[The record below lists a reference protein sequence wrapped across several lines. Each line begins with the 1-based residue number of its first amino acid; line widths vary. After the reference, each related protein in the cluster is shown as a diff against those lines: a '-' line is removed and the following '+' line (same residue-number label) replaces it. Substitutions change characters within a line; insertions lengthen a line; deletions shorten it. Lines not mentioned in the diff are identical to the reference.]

1 MLVSYIFKNVGLLS
15 LAKNIYYILQSIISI
30 IKRDS
35 INSDNNLQ
43 IKFCSYVIDSYDHFP
58 NKKKLDHI
66 LYNKG
71 NWANNGANKH
81 KNARKNRE
89 ASRHKRTSKC
99 KGASKYKRANN
110 HLLQ

>member
-1 MLVSYIFKNVGLLS
+1 MLVSYIFQNVGLLG
-15 LAKNIYYILQSIISI
+15 LAKNPYYILQSIISI
-30 IKRDS
+30 IKKDS

-43 IKFCSYVIDSYDHFP
+43 IKFCSYVINSYDHFP

-71 NWANNGANKH
+71 NCANNRANKQ
-81 KNARKNRE
+81 KNISKNRE
-89 ASRHKRTSKC
+89 ASRHKRTCKC
-99 KGASKYKRANN
+99 KGVSKYKRANN